1 MRFGVLHKDSTRSAR
16 WAKALKDAGH
26 QPVVFADG
34 DLLTAAAKKAG
45 FDLLLMQ
52 WDGAPIGGVALMHR
66 LRARLTPA
74 PAMFILVDGRAPPFI
89 AETADI
95 ELPDPCP
102 IGALKEAVERLA
114 VSRGLNGRRHDPASH
129 LQFDDGS
136 AVVRVH
142 GLPVQLTAKEFAL
155 AQMLVRNAGTPLSRA
170 QIMSSVWGRAQ
181 DPGSRT
187 LDAHVAQVRKRLLLR
202 PDQGWRLSSVYGFGY
217 RLDRVD
223 DSVTGRAASAT
234 P

>member
-1 MRFGVLHKDSTRSAR
+1 MRIGVLHKDPAR
-16 WAKALKDAGH
+16 AARLANALRDAGH
-26 QPVVFADG
+26 QPTVFADG
-34 DLLTAAAKKAG
+34 DLLATTAKSTG

-66 LRARLTPA
+66 LRARLAPA
-74 PAMFILVDGRAPPFI
+74 PAMFILLDDSAPPFI
-89 AETADI
+89 AEPADVQ
-95 ELPDPCP
+95 LPDPCL
-102 IGALKEAVERLA
+102 IDDLKDAVARLA
-114 VSRGLNGRRHDPASH
+114 VSRGLNGRGHDPASH